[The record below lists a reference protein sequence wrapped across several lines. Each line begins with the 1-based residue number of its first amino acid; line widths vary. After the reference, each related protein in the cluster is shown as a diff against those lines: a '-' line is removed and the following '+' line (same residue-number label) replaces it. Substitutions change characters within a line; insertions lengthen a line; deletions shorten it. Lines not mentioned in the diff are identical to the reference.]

1 VLHKS
6 SIEKIENVKNIL
18 DKINQILIILNYVI
32 KILLKVNI
40 KYLMEEVAYL
50 SKKDVINTIK
60 NYNINQNLKI

>member
-1 VLHKS
+1 MLHKS